1 MSKSNNSRRDFLRK
15 STAAG
20 VGFFIVPRN
29 VLGGPGFIAP
39 SDQLDVVAF
48 GAGGKGYSDMA
59 NAYNGGINRVVAIC
73 DVDPKRAERAIKEH
87 PKAKFYY
94 DYRELLDNEKKFDA
108 ATISTPDHNHA
119 VIAYDA
125 MLRGKAVYVQKPLTH
140 TIAEARL
147 LTETALSQKVVTQM
161 GNQGGSNIGVNK
173 ITEWVNDR
181 RIGTIKEVKV
191 WTNRPVWPQGVALS
205 KEAPSEKPE
214 SLNWDL
220 WLGTAPQ
227 RDFTPKLHPFDWRGF
242 WDYGTGALGD
252 MGCHLIDAPYK
263 ALRLGYPTAVQATVA
278 DVYSQMWTPDY
289 TPEACPI
296 STRVTIDFPA
306 DDFNPEGVVF
316 EWTDGGIQ
324 PALPDMLVERNFR
337 PNSSG
342 VLMIGTKGIIA
353 HEDYGGNPRLF
364 IPGQEQIHYDTSIQQ
379 NLDLTHNSFWTEAV
393 KAGYGSDKHK
403 ALTSSFDYAG
413 PFTETVLMGNIA
425 IRAHQLRRQN
435 ANGRFEF
442 YGRQKLY
449 WDGASMKVTNMEDAN
464 QFVTKTYREGW
475 QLANL

>member
-1 MSKSNNSRRDFLRK
+1 
-15 STAAG
+15 
-20 VGFFIVPRN
+20 
-29 VLGGPGFIAP
+29 
-39 SDQLDVVAF
+39 
-48 GAGGKGYSDMA
+48 
-59 NAYNGGINRVVAIC
+59 
-73 DVDPKRAERAIKEH
+73 
-87 PKAKFYY
+87 
-94 DYRELLDNEKKFDA
+94 
-108 ATISTPDHNHA
+108 
-119 VIAYDA
+119 
-125 MLRGKAVYVQKPLTH
+125 
-140 TIAEARL
+140 
-147 LTETALSQKVVTQM
+147 
-161 GNQGGSNIGVNK
+161 
-173 ITEWVNDR
+173 
-181 RIGTIKEVKV
+181 
-191 WTNRPVWPQGVALS
+191 
-205 KEAPSEKPE
+205 
-214 SLNWDL
+214 
-220 WLGTAPQ
+220 
-227 RDFTPKLHPFDWRGF
+227 
-242 WDYGTGALGD
+242 
-252 MGCHLIDAPYK
+252 
-263 ALRLGYPTAVQATVA
+263 
-278 DVYSQMWTPDY
+278 
-289 TPEACPI
+289 
-296 STRVTIDFPA
+296 VTIDFPA
-306 DDFNPEGVVF
+306 DDFNPEGVIF

-364 IPGQEQIHYDTSIQQ
+364 IPGQEQIHYDTSVQQ

-449 WDGASMKVTNMEDAN
+449 WDGTNMKVTNMEDAN